1 MAADFIQIVRSDPNT
16 APFAQEL
23 IAASAQMRIA
33 FETLKR
39 IQGKGFN
46 MFEPGPPADF
56 AEFETLY
63 GIPPGE
69 GQTVFDLVN
78 GSVMAMEGGATN
90 DDCIELMN
98 RVG

>member
-39 IQGKGFN
+39 IQGKGFR
-46 MFEPGPPADF
+46 MFETSDF
-56 AEFETLY
+56 SEFEKLY

-69 GQTVFDLVN
+69 GQVVFDLIN